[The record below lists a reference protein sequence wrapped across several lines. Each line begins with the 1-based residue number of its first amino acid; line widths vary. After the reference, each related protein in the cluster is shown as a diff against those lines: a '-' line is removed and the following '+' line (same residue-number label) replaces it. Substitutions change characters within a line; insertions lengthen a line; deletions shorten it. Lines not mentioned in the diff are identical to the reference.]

1 MESLEPGPLSQQPS
15 TLHPSLLS
23 FLHPAPP
30 PAAADQAQA
39 PTASMPVVT
48 AALAAHFIVVA
59 PGSPLA
65 ERIVQQLQ
73 GACAECRITR
83 LAQAADVPAYAL
95 SDASLILIDVDD
107 IAGGQVADAI
117 RALTERTR
125 APLLALAAAV
135 DPLSVNRALQA
146 GAAGFLP
153 KSHAMQ
159 VIDSVLRLMSSG
171 AALEV
176 DPSRR
181 GRAPGTARSGSEA
194 EVLAGLTERQ
204 RGVLLELARG
214 ASNLD
219 ISRRLDIREGTVKTH
234 LFAIYRKLGVTNR
247 SQAALFGMRV
257 AELQQ
262 EQMLQARSGRLDLS
276 WLQPEMSQRRMRAG
290 QWIFNQGDVGSELFF
305 VQRGRVSF
313 PETGESVGN
322 GDVFGEIGIFAPG
335 HRRTVSARCETD
347 VDLYTLSSG
356 QMRRIYAG
364 NPRFALFILT
374 LLATRLP
381 DDPVPAAPRAL
392 DLAAMIG

>member
-1 MESLEPGPLSQQPS
+1 VERLEPAQLLQEPS

-30 PAAADQAQA
+30 PAAADAGQTQAA
-39 PTASMPVVT
+39 TPVLTTVV
-48 AALAAHFIVVA
+48 AAHFVLVG

-65 ERIVQQLQ
+65 ERIAQILQ
-73 GACAECRITR
+73 GASADCRITR

-95 SDASLILIDVDD
+95 SEASLIVIDVDD
-107 IAGGQVADAI
+107 IAGEQLTDAI

-125 APLLALAAAV
+125 APLLALAEVATPV
-135 DPLSVNRALQA
+135 SINRALHA

-153 KSHAMQ
+153 KSHAVQ
-159 VIDSVLRLMSSG
+159 VIESALRLMGSG
-171 AALEV
+171 GANEA
-176 DPSRR
+176 DPARRSRTI
-181 GRAPGTARSGSEA
+181 GVSRSGSEA
-194 EVLAGLTERQ
+194 ELLAGLTERQ

-313 PETGESVGN
+313 PETGESAGN

-335 HRRTVSARCETD
+335 HRRAVSARCETD

-381 DDPVPAAPRAL
+381 EDAVPAAPRPH
-392 DLAAMIG
+392 DLTAVIG